1 MASPRLHFLG
11 FVLHSAEY
19 RLDRDGVPIEVEPKV
34 LDVLLYLIEHRD
46 RVVPRGELISA
57 VWAGVKVSAA
67 SLSRA
72 IREVRRVL
80 GDTGDE
86 QRAIRTVQRRGF
98 QFVAEVRE
106 DPAHASREVPMLPAP
121 APGLGEP
128 PREEQMCALTA
139 LPQAF
144 EGLTNRRGALCLLCG
159 EPGMGK
165 SRALSQLGAILAE
178 RGVITVAAAVPD
190 DDRAPPLWPWLEVSR
205 RLLREHPGL
214 LAQPELAPLAAELA
228 LIAPELRA
236 SGIGT
241 PDPASAHDRFRL
253 ADAVARLLE
262 LVAEIRP
269 VAVLLDDFQWADR
282 ASLVLLER
290 LVPLVAVARLAV
302 VAAYRDAQAG
312 SD

>member
-205 RLLREHPGL
+205 RLPPEHPRL
-214 LAQPELAPLAAELA
+214 PAHPALPAPA
-228 LIAPELRA
+228 
-236 SGIGT
+236 
-241 PDPASAHDRFRL
+241 
-253 ADAVARLLE
+253 
-262 LVAEIRP
+262 
-269 VAVLLDDFQWADR
+269 
-282 ASLVLLER
+282 
-290 LVPLVAVARLAV
+290 
-302 VAAYRDAQAG
+302 RDAG
-312 SD
+312 SGERPRSVWPGRRGRAPARARGRDPPRRGAARRFPVGRSGLARPARAAPPPCCPWLACGRRPLFRCP